1 VVISHG
7 ELPNAVNAKFAEK
20 SFHALRC
27 IRRSVPL
34 SAATIVAVHMTEDHT
49 NRRDPH
55 HERRPAPLLGRG
67 ALIAALI
74 WGLAVL
80 AVTAGIAGSTA
91 LWPLVPLFGAAV
103 PVLLLVLQE
112 RARREVLRG
121 QRVHAVLA
129 SDVQAESEVLR
140 VLGEEGRLTP
150 TGVALRTSLTVSQAS
165 DVLGRLAGR
174 GHLEVSAE
182 EETLTYSLRE
192 GDRPVLEGQE
202 NPPGDSGTDE
212 APAGVGPPI
221 ESLEEPLS
229 GRELEV
235 LALLASGK
243 TNREVAG
250 ELYVAEGTVKAHVA
264 SIYRK
269 LGVRNRAAML
279 NRARALGLLGNHRP
293 E

>member
-1 VVISHG
+1 
-7 ELPNAVNAKFAEK
+7 
-20 SFHALRC
+20 
-27 IRRSVPL
+27 
-34 SAATIVAVHMTEDHT
+34 MTEDHN
-49 NRRDPH
+49 NRRYRH
-55 HERRPAPLLGRG
+55 HERPPAPLLGRG
-67 ALIAALI
+67 ALVAALV

-80 AVTAGIAGSTA
+80 AVTAGIAGGTT

-112 RARREVLRG
+112 RARREALRG

-129 SDVQAESEVLR
+129 SDFQAESEVLR

-165 DVLGRLAGR
+165 DVLDRLAGR
-174 GHLEVSAE
+174 GHLGVSAE
-182 EETLTYSLRE
+182 EGTLTYSLRE

-202 NPPGDSGTDE
+202 NPPGVSGSDG
-212 APAGVGPPI
+212 APAVVGPPI
-221 ESLEEPLS
+221 EPLEDPLS

-243 TNREVAG
+243 TNREAAG

-269 LGVRNRAAML
+269 LGVSNRAAML
-279 NRARALGLLGNHRP
+279 NRARALGVLGTPRP